1 MTVSRKTLFT
11 VAATALA
18 VGVAA
23 FALTARAQPAP
34 AERII
39 GYAVYAHSQYV
50 LVQRADGS
58 LRSCSQSRQT
68 VLRQNP
74 PWVCNS
80 LGALPPA

>member
-1 MTVSRKTLFT
+1 MSVSRKTLLA
-11 VAATALA
+11 VAATALVVGSATYA
-18 VGVAA
+18 V
-23 FALTARAQPAP
+23 TARAQPAP
-34 AERII
+34 GERVI

-50 LVQRADGS
+50 LIQRADGS

-68 VLRQNP
+68 VIRQNP